1 MQTRPTVTQLQ
12 SLLKMFVD
20 ETPLSTDE
28 ICTLLDTGSVKEKAV
43 GNYLEISLTDYG
55 KSVLKLVI

>member
-1 MQTRPTVTQLQ
+1 
-12 SLLKMFVD
+12 MFVD